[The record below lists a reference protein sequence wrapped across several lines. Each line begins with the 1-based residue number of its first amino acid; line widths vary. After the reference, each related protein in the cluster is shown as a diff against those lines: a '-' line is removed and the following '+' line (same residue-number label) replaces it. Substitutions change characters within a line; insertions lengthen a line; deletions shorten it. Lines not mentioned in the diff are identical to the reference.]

1 MHRLSCSV
9 MFGLALAGLSAHSHH
24 SIIGMYDRTQLTTV
38 AGVIIEFHFVQPH
51 AFLLLDADV
60 GNTESQ
66 RWYIEMDNRRE
77 LAELGVTRDTFQ
89 PGNEVTVIGDQARD
103 GKERL
108 YLRQLDRSADG
119 LRLGVDATGFHP
131 SISTVP

>member
-1 MHRLSCSV
+1 VHRLSYSV
-9 MFGLALAGLSAHSHH
+9 MFGLALAGLSAHAHH

-38 AGVIIEFHFVQPH
+38 AGAIIEFHFVQPH

-60 GNTESQ
+60 GNAEPQ

-77 LAELGVTRDTFQ
+77 LAEAGVTRDTFQ
-89 PGNEVTVIGDQARD
+89 PGDEVTVTGDNARD
-103 GKERL
+103 GKKRL

-119 LRLGVDATGFHP
+119 LRYDAPGFNP